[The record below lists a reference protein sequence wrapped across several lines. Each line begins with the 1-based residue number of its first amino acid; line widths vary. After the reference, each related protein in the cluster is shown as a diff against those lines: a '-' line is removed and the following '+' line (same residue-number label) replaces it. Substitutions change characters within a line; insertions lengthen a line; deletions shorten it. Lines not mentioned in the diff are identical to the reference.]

1 MIFKDFVKMFN
12 VNNNYLPEFFLHFR
26 PTTPLRK
33 NRTITKAIKI
43 MKK

>member
-26 PTTPLRK
+26 PTTPLE
-33 NRTITKAIKI
+33 KI
-43 MKK
+43 ELLLKR